1 MTESAA
7 LPLPL
12 VLLLVLL
19 VAGGAFVLW
28 EWRKAADAKAAAEQA
43 LAAAKAKLE
52 QLDAYR
58 DERDQAV
65 QARDAALAEASRTA
79 ALLAAEKSGSEAR
92 TAAALEREQAL
103 IAMKADVE
111 KSFLG
116 LAQQALSQNEQRF
129 LNLANETFEKHKSAA
144 TGGMKEMVAPVQ
156 EQFAR
161 LTEIVGALDKS
172 RTEDK
177 SALFEQMRQV
187 TDTLQQTQKETGKLA
202 NALRA
207 APKARG
213 RWGEETLRN
222 VLELSGLSHHIDFT
236 QQSSHDSEG
245 GKLRPDVLINL
256 PGGRCIVVDS
266 KVALSGYLD
275 AAEATDDQTREILL
289 KKHAAEVRTHMRQ
302 LASKEY
308 AKHVPSTAD
317 FVVMFVPGENFLAA
331 AFEHDSALF
340 QDAVAER
347 VIIVGPSSLL
357 ALAKSIS
364 YGWRQEEVAKNAE
377 EIAKIG
383 AQLYERLATMSSRLD
398 ALGNSLEKSVR
409 SYNELVSTVESRV
422 FPSARRFRELG
433 AGDASTEITYVEP
446 KDVSVRLPAPPVEDD
461 GPKAKKRGSV

>member
-1 MTESAA
+1 MTES
-7 LPLPL
+7 P
-12 VLLLVLL
+12 LLLVFLFIAFVAAAYFFWEAR
-19 VAGGAFVLW
+19 VAGEA
-28 EWRKAADAKAAAEQA
+28 RAKAELD
-43 LAAAKAKLE
+43 LAGAKAKLE
-52 QLDAYR
+52 QIEEFR
-58 DERDQAV
+58 V
-65 QARDAALAEASRTA
+65 ARDAAAAARETAVAEAAQVRA
-79 ALLAAEKSGSEAR
+79 ELAAERSGAEAR
-92 TAAALEREQAL
+92 NAAALEREQAL
-103 IAMKADVE
+103 MAMKADVE
-111 KSFLG
+111 KSFLA

-129 LNLANETFEKHKSAA
+129 LNLANETFEKHKTAA

-161 LTEIVGALDKS
+161 LTEIVGALDKA

-266 KVALSGYLD
+266 KVALSGYMD
-275 AAEATDDQTREILL
+275 SVEATDDQTRDILL
-289 KKHAAEVRTHMRQ
+289 KKHAAEIRAHMKS

-308 AKHVPSTAD
+308 AKHVPATAD
-317 FVVMFVPGENFLAA
+317 FVVMFVPGENFIAA

-377 EIAKIG
+377 QIAEIG
-383 AQLYERLATMSSRLD
+383 GQLYARLSTMSGRLE
-398 ALGNSLEKSVR
+398 ALGNSLEKSVK

-422 FPSARRFRELG
+422 FPSARRFRDLG
-433 AGDASTEITYVEP
+433 AGEADEDIRLIEP

-461 GPKAKKRGSV
+461 GPKKKRGGL

>member
-7 LPLPL
+7 ASPLFL
-12 VLLLVLL
+12 FVLLVLL
-19 VAGGAFVLW
+19 AGALYAAW
-28 EWRKAADAKAAAEQA
+28 EWRSAAAARADAEQN

-52 QLDAYR
+52 QVDAYR
-58 DERDQAV
+58 AERDTAL
-65 QARDAALAEASRTA
+65 ASLDAARAEAARLA
-79 ALLAAEKSGSEAR
+79 ADLAAERSAAETR
-92 TAAALEREQAL
+92 NAAAAEREQAL
-103 IAMKADVE
+103 MAMKADVE
-111 KSFLG
+111 KSFLA

-129 LNLANETFEKHKSAA
+129 LNLANETFEKHKTAA

-161 LTEIVGALDKS
+161 LTEIVGALDKA

-187 TDTLQQTQKETGKLA
+187 TDTLQQTQRETGKLA

-222 VLELSGLSHHIDFT
+222 VLELSGLAHHIDFKT
-236 QQSSHDSEG
+236 EASHNTED
-245 GKLRPDVLINL
+245 GKLRPDVIINL

-266 KVALSGYLD
+266 KVALSGYMD

-289 KKHAAEVRTHMRQ
+289 KKHASEIRQHMKI
-302 LASKEY
+302 LASKDY
-308 AKHVPSTAD
+308 AKHVPATAD
-317 FVVMFVPGENFLAA
+317 FVVMFVPGENFIAA
-331 AFEHDSALF
+331 AFENDPQLF
-340 QDAVAER
+340 QDAVGER

-377 EIAKIG
+377 AIAEIG
-383 AQLYERLATMSSRLD
+383 GQLYARLATMSGRLES
-398 ALGNSLEKSVR
+398 LGNSLEKSVR

-422 FPSARRFRELG
+422 FPSARRFRDLG
-433 AGDASTEITYVEP
+433 AGDAGAEIALVEP
-446 KDVSVRLPAPPVEDD
+446 KDVSVRLPAPPVDDD
-461 GPKAKKRGSV
+461 GPKKKRGLL